1 MKTILITGGAGFLG
15 SILKKEL
22 LEQQRCRVVSID
34 LQKDDFAHP
43 NFTAVIGDIREPRT
57 LAKLGKKYHFAAIFH
72 FAAMM
77 PHAVKKRQDFWRTN
91 VDGTRNVAELAKKHR
106 IPRLIF
112 ASTNCLWGKAT
123 QQAIK
128 EDDPLC
134 PQEIYGKSKMAAEKI
149 LHEYKKDLK
158 VIIFR
163 CPPIIDESRVG
174 IIGIMFEF
182 VREDR
187 KLWLV
192 GKGNN
197 RYQLVYAGDAVRAM
211 LAALKYRRSN
221 TFNIGSE
228 NVPAFR
234 EMYKYIIQNSGSK
247 SRIKSFPSGLIHP
260 VMRLAANL
268 KLSPLSPYAES
279 MLDKN
284 VSLDISRAKQEL
296 NWQPTLNNSEM
307 LMKAYDYF
315 IEHRSEL
322 SVGGTN
328 KDMAK
333 MGLIK
338 LLKIIS

>member
-15 SILKKEL
+15 SILKKSL
-22 LEQQRCRVVSID
+22 LEQRFRVISID
-34 LQKDDFAHP
+34 LQKDDFRHP
-43 NFTAVIGDIREPRT
+43 NFTAVVGDIRSKST
-57 LAKLGKKYHFAAIFH
+57 LSRLGKKYQFDAIYH

-91 VDGTRNVAELAKKHR
+91 VDGTKNIAEFAKKHH

-123 QQAIK
+123 KQAIK

-134 PQEIYGKSKMAAEKI
+134 PQEIYGKSKMAAEQI
-149 LHEYKKDLK
+149 LQEYKKDTRI
-158 VIIFR
+158 IIFR

-182 VREDR
+182 VRENR
-187 KLWLV
+187 KLWMV

-197 RYQLVYAGDAVRAM
+197 RYQLLYAGDCLDAM
-211 LAALKYRRSN
+211 QKALKYRKSG
-221 TFNIGSE
+221 TFNIGSQD
-228 NVPAFR
+228 VPTFR
-234 EMYKYIIQNSGSK
+234 EMYKYIIQASGSK
-247 SRIKSFPSGLIHP
+247 SRIKSFPSWLIHP
-260 VMRLAANL
+260 IMRLAAYL
-268 KLSPLSPYAES
+268 RLSPLSPYAES

-284 VSLDISRAKQEL
+284 VSLDITKAKHEL
-296 NWQPTLNNSEM
+296 DWQPTLNNSEM
-307 LMKAYDYF
+307 LLKAYNYF
-315 IEHRSEL
+315 VAHRSSL

-338 LLKIIS
+338 ILKFFS